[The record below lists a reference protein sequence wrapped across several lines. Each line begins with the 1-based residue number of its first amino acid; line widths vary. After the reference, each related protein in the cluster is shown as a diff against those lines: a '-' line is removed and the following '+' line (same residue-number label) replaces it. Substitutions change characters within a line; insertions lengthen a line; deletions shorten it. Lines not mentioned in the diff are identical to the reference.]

1 MPPVIFTA
9 APVYQSLAALHGR
22 ERFPRG
28 AQLMILRSGES
39 RPLVPGFAASA
50 DASVSFDAKTVL
62 FAGKKDASDPWQIWQ
77 IAVEG
82 GTPQLVLAG
91 KTDLIRPLWMPEDRI
106 VYARREAQWLCA

>member
-28 AQLMILRSGES
+28 AQLMVLRSGEL
-39 RPLVPGFAASA
+39 RPLVPDFAASA

-77 IAVEG
+77 MPVDG
-82 GTPQLVLAG
+82 GTPQLVLA
-91 KTDLIRPLWMPEDRI
+91 
-106 VYARREAQWLCA
+106 ARQI